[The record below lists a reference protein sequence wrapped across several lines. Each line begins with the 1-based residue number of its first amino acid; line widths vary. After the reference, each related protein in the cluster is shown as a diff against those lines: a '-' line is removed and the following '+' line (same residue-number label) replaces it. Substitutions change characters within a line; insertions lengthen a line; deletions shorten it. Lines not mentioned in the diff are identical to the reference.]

1 MASKQEYLNMMK
13 RMDRMG
19 EEKIPTP
26 MNMGM
31 ESMRNLDSMGEENV
45 PARKN
50 MGIDSMMREIQ
61 SGKGSMSNAELD
73 AIKNSAM
80 AGMSAG
86 MTGNMF
92 DEMKKLDPKSA
103 VREGEIPMS
112 IEIDGKI
119 MMMTPSEIAKMSEV
133 DRNKMRL
140 MSEDMLADLSMADRE
155 AVEGLTTMG
164 VSLTDAIKAV
174 MGVSESP
181 ASMTEGA
188 LGSLPKEK
196 RVIREQEIDPMR
208 GDTTQSLDM
217 QDSINT

>member
-19 EEKIPTP
+19 EEKIPAP

-80 AGMSAG
+80 AGTMAG
-86 MTGNMF
+86 MGAMSDT
-92 DEMKKLDPKSA
+92 EMKALENALGGSVSD
-103 VREGEIPMS
+103 EI
-112 IEIDGKI
+112 
-119 MMMTPSEIAKMSEV
+119 
-133 DRNKMRL
+133 
-140 MSEDMLADLSMADRE
+140 RE
-155 AVEGLTTMG
+155 AVSALISMGIPLEIALETLNETEGLASALGKPETNPMTM
-164 VSLTDAIKAV
+164 
-174 MGVSESP
+174 P
-181 ASMTEGA
+181 EGA
-188 LGSLPKEK
+188 LGSLPT
-196 RVIREQEIDPMR
+196 RTGGSMS
-208 GDTTQSLDM
+208 DTEANMFDADRTQSLDM
-217 QDSINT
+217 QKEAMGT